1 MPPAAAPRRNRADPE
16 SAPPTQRRDRDRTR
30 QRILVCASAEFAK
43 HGFDGARVDRMVE
56 RLKVSKSLIYHYFK
70 SKEQLFIAVMELA
83 YEKMRARH
91 QDFELRGMEP
101 VEAMARLVSYTF
113 QHFVDHPE
121 IISLLNSENLYKAK
135 HIAKSPIIG
144 TMYNPFLENLS
155 AILAHGQEQGIFRRD
170 VDPVELYISISGL
183 GYFYLSNRYTL
194 GAIFHRKL
202 DGATELCNRHQH
214 VIDVILGYLRY
225 QGESITLP
233 MKA

>member
-1 MPPAAAPRRNRADPE
+1 MPTASAPRRTRAVPE
-16 SAPPTQRRDRDRTR
+16 NAPPPQRRDRDRTR
-30 QRILVCASAEFAK
+30 QRILSCASAEFAR

-91 QDFELRGMEP
+91 QDFELRGLEP

-135 HIAKSPIIG
+135 HIAKSPVIG

-170 VDPVELYISISGL
+170 VDPVNLYISISGL

-194 GAIFHRKL
+194 GAIFHRTL
-202 DGATELCNRHQH
+202 DAPAELGHRHQH
-214 VIDVILGYLRY
+214 MIDVILGYLQH
-225 QGESITLP
+225 QGAPFELP
-233 MKA
+233 LGP